1 MDALIPPFALV
12 LDRTFGYSPRLV
24 AAIGHP
30 VIWMGW
36 LISFLETRLNWS
48 GLPGHNRRLGGV
60 VTLGVLLAV
69 TLLAASVIV
78 ALARG
83 HFWGWPLLALL
94 ASSLLAQHELDR
106 AVTAVADGLERSL
119 DEGRE
124 AVSHIVGR
132 DPDALDEAGVSRAA
146 IESLAEST
154 CDGVVA
160 PLFWLILLGLPG
172 IALYKAINTAD
183 SMIGHLDE
191 RYRDFGWAS
200 AKLDDLV
207 NWIPARLTAILIAGA
222 ARFVRG
228 ADSPAAWSSARR
240 DAMKHDSPNAGW
252 PEAAM
257 AGALGIS
264 LGGPREYDGE
274 TVDLPTLGDG
284 PSDLGAADI
293 RNALVVYRTALN
305 LLLAITGAVA
315 LFFWWIRG

>member
-1 MDALIPPFALV
+1 MGALVPPLALII
-12 LDRTFGYSPRLV
+12 DRVFGYSPRLV

-36 LISFLETRLNWS
+36 LISFLETRLNWPS
-48 GLPGHNRRLGGV
+48 LPGHSRRLGGIV
-60 VTLGVLLAV
+60 ALGVLLAV
-69 TLLAASVIV
+69 TLLATSLIV
-78 ALARG
+78 SLARG

-106 AVTAVADGLERSL
+106 AVIAVAESLERSL
-119 DEGRE
+119 EEGRE
-124 AVSHIVGR
+124 TVSHIVGR
-132 DPDALDEAGVSRAA
+132 DTEALDEAGVSRAA

-160 PLFWLILLGLPG
+160 PLFWLVLLGLPG
-172 IALYKAINTAD
+172 IALYKAVNTAD
-183 SMIGHLDE
+183 SMIGHLDG

-207 NWIPARLTAILIAGA
+207 NWIPARLTALLIAGA

-228 ADSPAAWSSARR
+228 ADSKAAWSTARR

-257 AGALGIS
+257 AGALGVS

-274 TVDLPTLGDG
+274 LVDLPTFGGG
-284 PSDLGAADI
+284 PTDLGPADI

-305 LLLAITGAVA
+305 LLLVITGGIA
-315 LFFWWIRG
+315 LMLWWLA